1 MGLLFLLVFL
11 LRILHGDSQSK
22 TEIHKL
28 LFFVLLCVALRIS
41 AKQQSMKIFI
51 TGIST
56 DVGKTITSAIV
67 VEALEA
73 DYWKP
78 IQAGDLDN
86 SDSHKVKSQVSNS
99 KSQFYPNA
107 YQLNTPA
114 SPHLAAEID
123 GITID
128 LKQIN
133 EPKTNN
139 HLVIEG
145 AGGIFVPLN
154 EKDSIID
161 LIEPDYKVIV
171 VSRHYL
177 GSINHTLLTIE
188 AIKNRG
194 FEVSGIIFSGSENK
208 STEDLILNKTGI
220 KCIGRI
226 DEEPYFDQNVIR
238 EYADLFREN
247 LLNL

>member
-1 MGLLFLLVFL
+1 
-11 LRILHGDSQSK
+11 
-22 TEIHKL
+22 
-28 LFFVLLCVALRIS
+28 
-41 AKQQSMKIFI
+41 MKIFI

-56 DVGKTITSAIV
+56 DVGKTISAAIV

-86 SDSHKVKSQVSNS
+86 SDSHKINAKISNKKTCIFENS
-99 KSQFYPNA
+99 YK
-107 YQLNTPA
+107 LNTPA

-123 GITID
+123 GIKID
-128 LKQIN
+128 LKQVK
-133 EPKTNN
+133 EPETKN

-154 EKDSIID
+154 DKDLIID
-161 LIEPDYKVIV
+161 LIQPDYKIIV

-188 AIKNRG
+188 AITNRG
-194 FEVSGIIFSGSENK
+194 FEVAGIIFSGSENK
-208 STEDLILNKTGI
+208 ATESLILNKTGI

-238 EYADLFREN
+238 EYADLFRDN

>member
-1 MGLLFLLVFL
+1 M
-11 LRILHGDSQSK
+11 
-22 TEIHKL
+22 KL
-28 LFFVLLCVALRIS
+28 
-41 AKQQSMKIFI
+41 FI

-56 DVGKTITSAIV
+56 DVGKTITSAII
-67 VEALEA
+67 VEAVEA

-86 SDSHKVKSQVSNS
+86 SDSHKVKSYVSNS
-99 KSQFYPNA
+99 KSQFFPNSYA
-107 YQLNTPA
+107 LNTPA

-133 EPKTNN
+133 EPETEN

-154 EKDSIID
+154 ENETIVD
-161 LIEPDYKVIV
+161 LIQTDYKVIV

-188 AIKNRG
+188 AIENRG
-194 FEVSGIIFSGSENK
+194 FKVAGIIFSGSENK
-208 STEDLILNKTGI
+208 STESLILNKTGI

-226 DEEPYFDQNVIR
+226 DEEPYFDKNVIR
-238 EYADLFREN
+238 EYADLFRDK

>member
-1 MGLLFLLVFL
+1 M
-11 LRILHGDSQSK
+11 
-22 TEIHKL
+22 KL
-28 LFFVLLCVALRIS
+28 
-41 AKQQSMKIFI
+41 FI

-56 DVGKTITSAIV
+56 DVGKTIASAIIT
-67 VEALEA
+67 EALEA

-86 SDSHKVKSQVSNS
+86 SDSHKVKSYLSNP
-99 KSQFYPNA
+99 KSQFFDNSYA
-107 YQLNTPA
+107 LQTPA

-128 LKQIN
+128 LKKIIKP
-133 EPKTNN
+133 ETSN

-154 EKDSIID
+154 DEATIID
-161 LIEPDYKVIV
+161 LIQPDYKVIV

-188 AIKNRG
+188 ALQHRKINIA
-194 FEVSGIIFSGSENK
+194 GILFNGDENK
-208 STEDLILNKTGI
+208 SSEEIILNKTGV
-220 KCIGRI
+220 KFIGRI
-226 DEEPYFDQNVIR
+226 ENEPYFDQNVIR
-238 EYADLFREN
+238 EYADLFRET
-247 LLNL
+247 LLKL

>member
-1 MGLLFLLVFL
+1 M
-11 LRILHGDSQSK
+11 
-22 TEIHKL
+22 KL
-28 LFFVLLCVALRIS
+28 
-41 AKQQSMKIFI
+41 FI

-56 DVGKTITSAIV
+56 DVGKTIASAII

-78 IQAGDLDN
+78 IQAGDVDH
-86 SDSHKVKSQVSNS
+86 SDSHKIKSFVSNVTTVIH
-99 KSQFYPNA
+99 PNS
-107 YQLNTPA
+107 YLLNTPA

-123 GITID
+123 GISID
-128 LKQIN
+128 LENII
-133 EPKTNN
+133 EPDTNN

-145 AGGIFVPLN
+145 AGGVFVPLN
-154 EKDSIID
+154 EEDCVID
-161 LIEPDYKVIV
+161 LIRSDYKVIV

-188 AIKNRG
+188 SLLNRKIAIAG
-194 FEVSGIIFSGSENK
+194 FIFSGDENK
-208 STEDLILNKTGI
+208 STESIILNKTGI

-226 DEEPYFDQNVIR
+226 EQEPYFDQNVIK
-238 EYADLFREN
+238 EYADRFREK